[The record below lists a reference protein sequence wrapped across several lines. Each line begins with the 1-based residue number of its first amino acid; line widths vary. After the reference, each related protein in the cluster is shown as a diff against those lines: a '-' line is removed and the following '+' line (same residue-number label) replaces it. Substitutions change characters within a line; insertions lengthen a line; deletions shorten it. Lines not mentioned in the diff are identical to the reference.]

1 MSLLHMAWRY
11 LRARLL
17 VTLLTVAGI
26 GLGVA
31 LVCGVLALRRE
42 SERAFARE
50 AALFDLIAGGK
61 GSPLQLV
68 LSCVYHLDS
77 PTGNLPY
84 ADYEKLKR
92 DPRVLWAAP
101 IGLGDNHAG
110 HRIIGTEAQFF
121 AFPGPDGEPFF
132 QLAEGR
138 VFQDDFEVVLGH
150 QAAVATGLNIG
161 DSFSGTHGLV
171 SVPGAEVHDDFPYR
185 VCGILRPT
193 GTSQDRAIFGT
204 LQSVWQIHE
213 TEDRLHSAIQGRA
226 SLNRESPRETTA
238 ILIRLKTP
246 GLRLWMA
253 DEIRNRSGGIA
264 AVPVNEVLR
273 LYQGVIGPAQR
284 ALLFVA
290 GAVVAVSCLT
300 ILATLYQA
308 GERRRR
314 DVAIVRSLGA
324 GRAEV
329 AALVFCE
336 GLLLTLAGLALG
348 LALGHGG
355 LAAAAASIRDH
366 SGLIVNPWSFDAA
379 ELKALGIM
387 AACGMTA
394 ALFPA
399 IRSYRHTPLADLD
412 LTI

>member
-1 MSLLHMAWRY
+1 MSLFHMAGRY

-17 VTLLTVAGI
+17 VTVLTITGI
-26 GLGVA
+26 GLGVG
-31 LVCGVLALRRE
+31 LVCGVLSLRRE
-42 SERAFARE
+42 SERAFSRE
-50 AALFDLIAGGK
+50 AALFDLVVGGK

-68 LSCVYHLDS
+68 LSSIYHLDS
-77 PTGNLPY
+77 PAGNVPY
-84 ADYEKLKR
+84 AEYEKLGR

-110 HRIIGTEAQFF
+110 HRIIGTEPHFF
-121 AFPGPDGEPFF
+121 QFPGRNGRPFF
-132 QLAEGR
+132 QMAEGR
-138 VFQDDFEVVLGH
+138 VFEDDFEVVLGH
-150 QAAVATGLNIG
+150 QAAAATGLRIG
-161 DSFSGTHGLV
+161 DSFAGTHGLV

-193 GTSQDRAIFGT
+193 GTTQDRAIFGT

-213 TEDRLHSAIQGRA
+213 TEDLLHSAIQGRA
-226 SLNRESPRETTA
+226 SLSRDHPRETTA
-238 ILIRLKTP
+238 ILIRLKTA

-253 DEIRNRSGGIA
+253 DEIRTRSVGIA

-290 GAVVAVSCLT
+290 AAVVVVSCLT

-324 GRAEV
+324 SRGEV
-329 AALVFCE
+329 ASLVFCE
-336 GLLLTLAGLALG
+336 GLLLTAAGLALG
-348 LALGHGG
+348 LLLGHGG
-355 LAAAAASIRDH
+355 LAAAAGSIREQT
-366 SGLIVNPWSFDAA
+366 GLLVSPWSWDAA
-379 ELKALGIM
+379 EVKALATM
-387 AACGMTA
+387 AACGLIAT
-394 ALFPA
+394 LFPA
-399 IRSYRHTPLADLD
+399 IRSYRHTPFVDLD
-412 LTI
+412 LTT

>member
-11 LRARLL
+11 LLARLL
-17 VTLLTVAGI
+17 VTLLTIMSI
-26 GLGVA
+26 GLGVS
-31 LVCGVLALRRE
+31 LVCGVLTLRRE
-42 SERAFARE
+42 SEQALARE

-68 LSCVYHLDS
+68 LSCIYHLDS
-77 PTGNLPY
+77 PTGNVPY
-84 ADYEKLKR
+84 ADYEKVKR

-110 HRIIGTEAQFF
+110 HRIIGSEPHLFDL
-121 AFPGPDGEPFF
+121 PGPDGSPFF
-132 QLAEGR
+132 QFAEGR
-138 VFQDDFEVVLGH
+138 VFEDPFEVVLGH
-150 QAAVATGLNIG
+150 QAAATTGLRIG

-171 SVPGAEVHDDFPYR
+171 SVPGAAVHEDFPYR
-185 VCGILRPT
+185 VSGILRPT

-204 LQSVWQIHE
+204 LQSVWEIHE
-213 TEDRLHSAIQGRA
+213 TEDRLHSAIQGNAR
-226 SLNRESPRETTA
+226 LREKSGRETTA

-253 DEIRNRSGGIA
+253 DEIRNRTGGIA

-273 LYQGVIGPAQR
+273 LYQGVIGPAHR
-284 ALLFVA
+284 ALLIVA
-290 GAVVAVSCLT
+290 AAVVAVSCLT

-324 GRAEV
+324 GRGEV
-329 AALVFCE
+329 AALVFFE
-336 GLLLTLAGLALG
+336 GLLLTVAGLGTG

-355 LAAAAASIRDH
+355 LVLAAASIREKYGILVD
-366 SGLIVNPWSFDAA
+366 PWSFDSA
-379 ELKALGIM
+379 EAKALAVM
-387 AACGMTA
+387 AACGLIA
-394 ALFPA
+394 SLFPA